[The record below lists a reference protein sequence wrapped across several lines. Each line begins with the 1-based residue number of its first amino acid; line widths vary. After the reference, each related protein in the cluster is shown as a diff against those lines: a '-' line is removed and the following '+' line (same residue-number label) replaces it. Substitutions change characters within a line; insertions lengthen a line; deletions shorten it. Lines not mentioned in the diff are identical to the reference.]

1 MRNVGIASVVPV
13 STFVAS
19 GTSRWSVNISVT
31 SPGGDFGA
39 VGTVDIPLWASNKT
53 KDDALR
59 QGMADLALSAISIV
73 VAPEDF
79 YIAFGTK

>member
-1 MRNVGIASVVPV
+1 MRNVGIASVVPG

-19 GTSRWSVNISVT
+19 GISRWNLTLSVT
-31 SPGGDFGA
+31 SPTGDFGA
-39 VGTVDIPLWASNKT
+39 SGTVDIPLWASNKV
-53 KDDALR
+53 KDAALR
-59 QGMADLALSAISIV
+59 QGMADLALSAVSIV